1 RRLEHPFSKAQMLW
15 IQALVWRELG
25 ETARLDEV
33 SKRLIAL
40 CLDKDFAL
48 WRGGGQLL
56 YAVALARLGDLD
68 GAIAQAREG
77 LQTWRN
83 SGTRL
88 FLPYSLA
95 LLADVYVKAGEVDAA
110 RGLIDEALGL
120 AVQNGEG
127 WYEPE
132 LYRLRGEL

>member
-1 RRLEHPFSKAQMLW
+1 
-15 IQALVWRELG
+15 
-25 ETARLDEV
+25 
-33 SKRLIAL
+33 
-40 CLDKDFAL
+40 
-48 WRGGGQLL
+48 GGGQLL

-77 LQTWRN
+77 LQTWRD

-95 LLADVYVKAGEVDAA
+95 LLADVYVKAGEVDEA
-110 RGLIDEALGL
+110 RGLIEEALGL

-132 LYRLRGEL
+132 LHRLRGEIWLRGDGPVPARRTHARRC